1 MKAFIVSI
9 FLAITGFFGLNKPQQ
24 ASLSIPTL
32 EPSPTIE
39 IIEEIISPTLAPTVI
54 PSAKPTLSKPKS
66 SINEEILKKFFGISD
81 INRANLIL
89 KNPDELKKYEQ
100 EFYQKFLT
108 YPVPRITIINNT
120 QLIGMPSK
128 DGVKICNGGQ
138 LKKLYD
144 EITPIEKQAY
154 FEKMD
159 YDCHHNS
166 RMQETAECQ
175 EWRRI
180 NDVDRVQ
187 PTKGSIDDEIAALQK
202 KISEYANKKNVYDD
216 LIVKYCQN

>member
-1 MKAFIVSI
+1 MKAFLVSV
-9 FLAITGFFGLNKPQQ
+9 FLALSGLFGFNKQQ
-24 ASLSIPTL
+24 QVVLPA
-32 EPSPTIE
+32 PTIE
-39 IIEEIISPTLAPTVI
+39 PTPTEYVEKLISTTITPTKIPT
-54 PSAKPTLSKPKS
+54 AKPTITKPNS
-66 SINEEILKKFFGISD
+66 PINEEILKKFFGISD
-81 INRANLIL
+81 KNQALTIL
-89 KNPDELKKYEQ
+89 NDKSQIQKYEQ

-108 YPVPRITIINNT
+108 YPIPRLTVVNNT

-128 DGVKICNGGQ
+128 DGVKICSGSQ

-175 EWRRI
+175 EWRRVNDI
-180 NDVDRVQ
+180 NRVE
-187 PTKGSIDDEIAALQK
+187 PTKGSLDEQIAAYTK
-202 KISEYANKKNVYDD
+202 KIAEYANKKNVYDD
-216 LIVKYCQN
+216 LLIKYCQN

>member
-1 MKAFIVSI
+1 MVSI
-9 FLAITGFFGLNKPQQ
+9 LLAISSFFGFNKAQDI
-24 ASLSIPTL
+24 STTI
-32 EPSPTIE
+32 PSPTTIPTD
-39 IIEEIISPTLAPTVI
+39 IIFEEASPTSEPTVTMTVTV
-54 PSAKPTLSKPKS
+54 KPTITTPKT
-66 SINEEILKKFFGISD
+66 SINEDVLKKFFGISD

-108 YPVPRITIINNT
+108 YPIPRITIINNT
-120 QLIGMPSK
+120 QLIGIPSK

-180 NDVDRVQ
+180 NDVNRVQ

>member
-1 MKAFIVSI
+1 MVSI
-9 FLAITGFFGLNKPQQ
+9 LLAISSFFGFNKAHDISTTISSPTTIPTDIIFEE
-24 ASLSIPTL
+24 ASLTP
-32 EPSPTIE
+32 E
-39 IIEEIISPTLAPTVI
+39 PTVI
-54 PSAKPTLSKPKS
+54 LTITAKPTITKPKT
-66 SINEEILKKFFGISD
+66 SINEDILKKFFGISD

-100 EFYQKFLT
+100 EYYQKFLT
-108 YPVPRITIINNT
+108 YPIPRITIINNT

-144 EITPIEKQAY
+144 EITLIEKQAY

-180 NDVDRVQ
+180 NDVNRVQ

-216 LIVKYCQN
+216 LLIKNCKN